1 MISISWGFS
10 KDHPRI
16 KDALSKAHSKNIV
29 ILAAAANHGRLDQIA
44 FPARSSKYV
53 ICIGAARGDGRATG
67 FTAEDPEFQS
77 FMAPGKGVLGAS
89 VRRTWWGGYTTERK
103 DGTSSAT
110 PIAAGVA
117 ALFIEYMR
125 RNRYGVAS
133 HQNIFKLFSAMSAD
147 FGETYRLLC
156 PWTLVDEEKVGAALN
171 TRERKNRTQLGEIK
185 RSFSRHLVILMIDT
199 NSGVEVLLVNMKSIV
214 HSLYLLTYQRKGKKN
229 CFNGFPPT
237 MNILADG
244 MRQLSKDVPKTQE
257 HGSER
262 NSRTGLQM
270 IQICCFFAQEKVS
283 LTFIYT
289 YAMQLEPGSH
299 F

>member
-1 MISISWGFS
+1 VISISWGFS

-16 KDALSKAHSKNIV
+16 KNALSKAHSKNIV

-77 FMAPGKGVLGAS
+77 FMAPGNGVLGAS
-89 VRRTWWGGYTTERK
+89 VRRTWLGGYTTERK

-125 RNRYGVAS
+125 RTDRYEVAS
-133 HQNIFKLFSAMSAD
+133 RQNIFKLFSDTSAD

-156 PWTLVDEEKVGAALN
+156 PWTLDEEKVVRALN
-171 TRERKNRTQLGEIK
+171 TPERKNRTQLGEIK
-185 RSFSRHLVILMIDT
+185 RSLSHHLVILMIDT
-199 NSGVEVLLVNMKSIV
+199 NSGVEVLLVNMNSIV
-214 HSLYLLTYQRKGKKN
+214 RSSYLLTSQRKGKKN
-229 CFNGFPPT
+229 CLNGFTPA

-244 MRQLSKDVPKTQE
+244 MGQLSKDEPKTQE

-262 NSRTGLQM
+262 NSKTGLRM
-270 IQICCFFAQEKVS
+270 IQICCFFVQEKVS
-283 LTFIYT
+283 LTFIYA
-289 YAMQLEPGSH
+289 YAMQLEPGNH